1 MRRAW
6 IVLLA
11 GVCAGSAIAQE
22 TPAATTVDFA
32 AISARGRA
40 LYAYDQA
47 AWYGTDAIFAL
58 KPDTKGLTR
67 YLCMKTPTGWE
78 VVFPKWNETHDQLVA
93 VYEARET
100 GGRFVARKLERPV
113 PLDPDLAARERAL
126 ELAIADFPAPT
137 RPYNTAILPT
147 ADGNLYV
154 YLYPG
159 QTSDKVWPLGGD
171 IRYTVSADG
180 RTILEKRRL
189 HNTIL
194 EMEVKANQKAG
205 YHTHAITSVPED
217 TDVLYV
223 LNRKPAM
230 PEFIG
235 TAKQL
240 FIIDKE
246 GNIETGR
253 N

>member
-11 GVCAGSAIAQE
+11 LMCAGSAVAQE
-22 TPAATTVDFA
+22 KPSEPKVDFT
-32 AISARGRA
+32 AITARGRA

-47 AWYGTDAIFAL
+47 AWHGTDAIFAL
-58 KPDTKGLTR
+58 KPDTKGLAR
-67 YLCMKTPTGWE
+67 YICMNAPTGWV
-78 VVFPKWNETHDQLVA
+78 VVFPRWNEAHDQLLA
-93 VYEARET
+93 LYEAREK
-100 GGRFVARKLERPV
+100 GGKFIARKLDRPV
-113 PLDPDLAARERAL
+113 PLDADMVARERAL
-126 ELAIADFPAPT
+126 ELAIADIPPPK
-137 RPYNTAILPT
+137 RPYNTAILP
-147 ADGNLYV
+147 APDGNLYV

-159 QTSDKVWPLGGD
+159 QTRDKVWPLGGD
-171 IRYTVSADG
+171 IRYTISADG
-180 RTILEKRRL
+180 KTIVEKRSL

-205 YHTHAITSVPED
+205 YHTHAITNVPED

-240 FIIDKE
+240 FIIDQE
-246 GNIETGR
+246 GNIETG
-253 N
+253 NQ